1 MLPWSAVVNATKF
14 WYVWSHA
21 TALLWLD
28 YAFGNI
34 QGVLVEI
41 LFVKS
46 IVVSNTI
53 LAHYDICRSTIQC
66 RFIAFWSHAGL
77 RLKLYFLYHRNHPI
91 HNVVYKHK

>member
-53 LAHYDICRSTIQC
+53 LAHYDIYRATIQC
-66 RFIAFWSHAGL
+66 RFIVFW
-77 RLKLYFLYHRNHPI
+77 LKLYLFISSEPSYTQCSL
-91 HNVVYKHK
+91 